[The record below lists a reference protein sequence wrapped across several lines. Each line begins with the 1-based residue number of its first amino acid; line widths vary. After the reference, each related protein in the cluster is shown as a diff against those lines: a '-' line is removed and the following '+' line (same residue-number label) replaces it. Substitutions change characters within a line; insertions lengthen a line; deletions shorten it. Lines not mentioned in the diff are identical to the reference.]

1 METDLKTKKYIKIL
15 WLTVSTPFILLF
27 LILILTSI
35 GTFGP
40 MPGFDELENPKTN
53 LATEIYSSDQVLIG
67 KFFKE
72 NRTVVEFNELSPNVV
87 NALVAT
93 EDIRFYEHSA
103 IDIRALMRVMKG
115 VVTGGGEG
123 GGSTITQQLA
133 KNLFPR
139 DTTKYSLRVFKK
151 LNLGT
156 SKFKEWIT
164 AVRLERNYT
173 KQEILAMYLNK
184 VDFGSQA
191 FGIKSAARTFFDTTP
206 DSLTIEQ
213 AATIIGILKAPS
225 YYNPKFNPKNSTK
238 RRNTVINQIRKY
250 QSELNKLHGYKMHPK
265 SYYDSIKTI
274 PLTLHYNVQS
284 HKRGIA
290 RYFREYLRAIMSKEK
305 PEAPKKVKKPESD
318 DKKSKEY
325 QSNYA
330 KYTTYISNY
339 QKYQEDSIQ
348 WEDNQLYGWCNKNKK
363 PDGTNYDLYSDGLK
377 IYTTINSK
385 MQVYAE
391 EAVREH
397 MGKYLQ
403 PLFYKRHKGR
413 EKAPFSYMLS
423 DEQINSIMTTAMK
436 RSERYRFLKNTLKKD
451 SAYISKVFH
460 TRKNMTVFSWRGEID
475 TIMTP
480 MDSIKYY
487 KFFLHTGV
495 LSLEPQTG
503 YVRAYVGGIDFNH
516 FQFDN
521 VNLSKRQVG
530 STFKPFVYSMAM
542 EDNLSP
548 CYKVPNIEVTFQM
561 PEGQYPPT
569 YTPKYSPSKMDG
581 EMVTLKYG
589 LSRSLNQIS
598 AWIMKKYGPYKIR
611 EMAYRTGIKTKLEAV
626 YSLCVGAADLSLS
639 EMVGAYD
646 TYPNKGVHVEPI
658 YVTRI
663 EDKNGN
669 VISKFKAK
677 QNEALNENTAY
688 RMIYLMQGVVNEG
701 TSTSIRYK
709 YGLKN
714 EIAGKTGT
722 TNDNS
727 DGWFIGYVPNLVTG
741 VWVGGED
748 RGIRFLS
755 SADGQGSSMA
765 LPIWGLYMQK
775 VYKDKKLG
783 ISEEPFSKP
792 ENYDGVTL
800 DCDEYNDDQNNNYT
814 NHNNDVF

>member
-1 METDLKTKKYIKIL
+1 
-15 WLTVSTPFILLF
+15 
-27 LILILTSI
+27 
-35 GTFGP
+35 
-40 MPGFDELENPKTN
+40 
-53 LATEIYSSDQVLIG
+53 
-67 KFFKE
+67 
-72 NRTVVEFNELSPNVV
+72 
-87 NALVAT
+87 
-93 EDIRFYEHSA
+93 
-103 IDIRALMRVMKG
+103 
-115 VVTGGGEG
+115 
-123 GGSTITQQLA
+123 
-133 KNLFPR
+133 
-139 DTTKYSLRVFKK
+139 
-151 LNLGT
+151 
-156 SKFKEWIT
+156 
-164 AVRLERNYT
+164 
-173 KQEILAMYLNK
+173 
-184 VDFGSQA
+184 
-191 FGIKSAARTFFDTTP
+191 
-206 DSLTIEQ
+206 
-213 AATIIGILKAPS
+213 
-225 YYNPKFNPKNSTK
+225 
-238 RRNTVINQIRKY
+238 
-250 QSELNKLHGYKMHPK
+250 
-265 SYYDSIKTI
+265 
-274 PLTLHYNVQS
+274 
-284 HKRGIA
+284 
-290 RYFREYLRAIMSKEK
+290 
-305 PEAPKKVKKPESD
+305 
-318 DKKSKEY
+318 
-325 QSNYA
+325 
-330 KYTTYISNY
+330 
-339 QKYQEDSIQ
+339 
-348 WEDNQLYGWCNKNKK
+348 
-363 PDGTNYDLYSDGLK
+363 
-377 IYTTINSK
+377 
-385 MQVYAE
+385 
-391 EAVREH
+391 
-397 MGKYLQ
+397 
-403 PLFYKRHKGR
+403 
-413 EKAPFSYMLS
+413 
-423 DEQINSIMTTAMK
+423 
-436 RSERYRFLKNTLKKD
+436 
-451 SAYISKVFH
+451 
-460 TRKNMTVFSWRGEID
+460 
-475 TIMTP
+475 
-480 MDSIKYY
+480 
-487 KFFLHTGV
+487 
-495 LSLEPQTG
+495 
-503 YVRAYVGGIDFNH
+503 
-516 FQFDN
+516 
-521 VNLSKRQVG
+521 
-530 STFKPFVYSMAM
+530 MAM

-548 CYKVPNIEVTFQM
+548 CYTIPNIEVTFQM
-561 PEGQYPPT
+561 SEGQYPPT
-569 YTPKYSPSKMDG
+569 YTPKYSPSKMNG